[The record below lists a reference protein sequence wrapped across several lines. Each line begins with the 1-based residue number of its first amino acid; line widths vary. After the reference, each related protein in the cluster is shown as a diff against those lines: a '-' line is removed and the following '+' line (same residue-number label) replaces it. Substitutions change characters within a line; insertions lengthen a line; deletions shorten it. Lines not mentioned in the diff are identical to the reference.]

1 MRLSSD
7 LLDRLWKCL
16 CLQVGYIA
24 RFCGE
29 GRGQLGPGG
38 KQTLCSSVNAWGSV
52 DFGDAEICSCALDP
66 TSVNELLSHREELRV
81 PHAPG
86 RRE

>member
-38 KQTLCSSVNAWGSV
+38 KQTHSA
-52 DFGDAEICSCALDP
+52 AQ
-66 TSVNELLSHREELRV
+66 
-81 PHAPG
+81 
-86 RRE
+86 